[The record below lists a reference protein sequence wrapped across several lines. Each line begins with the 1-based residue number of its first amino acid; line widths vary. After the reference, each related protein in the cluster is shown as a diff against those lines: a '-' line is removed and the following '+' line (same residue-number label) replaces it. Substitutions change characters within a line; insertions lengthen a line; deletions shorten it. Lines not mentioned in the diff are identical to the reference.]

1 MYSHEL
7 ANYIKEHNYQLNAHQ
22 LEFVMDTREHPQ
34 ITRISYNDQFK
45 SYDMFTSD
53 NYRFSFGVISYEEYC
68 KQISNTIYNDTNKG
82 YKLYIATEH
91 QSYTLSLISDD
102 IISLFPVLDNMILD
116 NEYYH
121 NRYLIIF
128 YDNEPSL
135 IYHGFGNK
143 LDYLRFKKQ
152 ILENIPK
159 SSTKSL
165 YFK

>member
-91 QSYTLSLISDD
+91 QSYTL
-102 IISLFPVLDNMILD
+102 
-116 NEYYH
+116 
-121 NRYLIIF
+121 
-128 YDNEPSL
+128 
-135 IYHGFGNK
+135 
-143 LDYLRFKKQ
+143 
-152 ILENIPK
+152 
-159 SSTKSL
+159 
-165 YFK
+165 